1 MGAESYAER
10 PKRTLN
16 PDERLSYTIA
26 EALEVTGMSRP
37 TIYRL
42 HAAGKITLKKVG
54 RLTIV
59 EVSDIRAMLASAQA
73 VPRRAA

>member
-1 MGAESYAER
+1 MADDRKTER
-10 PKRTLN
+10 PRRTLN

-26 EALEVTGMSRP
+26 EALEVTGLSRP
-37 TIYRL
+37 TLYRL

-54 RLTIV
+54 RLTVV
-59 EVSDIRAMLASAQA
+59 EVADIRTLLARAEA